1 MKRMLNT
8 PRMERNKAASPN
20 LALPRRSLNRTCRRE
35 QRGGGDSLPG
45 TPTCHGE
52 ASALGKLGLDHGA
65 DSHLMVDSTSRG
77 LW

>member
-1 MKRMLNT
+1 MNRMLNT

-35 QRGGGDSLPG
+35 QRSGGDSLPWA
-45 TPTCHGE
+45 PTCQGE

-65 DSHLMVDSTSRG
+65 NGHVTVNSTSRG
-77 LW
+77 LQ